1 MVQMQVEKMYQ
12 IKEASEILGY
22 KVSTLRRYIR
32 DGKIEARFIGRSYQ
46 IPETEII
53 RIQSGK
59 PKPTLK
65 NANFAKNLVNMPEYE
80 QTEEKEIVQI
90 SLKKSLFEQYRKRA
104 EMAGKSLSGYIAE
117 TLEKVES
124 KNKE

>member
-1 MVQMQVEKMYQ
+1 
-12 IKEASEILGY
+12 
-22 KVSTLRRYIR
+22 
-32 DGKIEARFIGRSYQ
+32 
-46 IPETEII
+46 
-53 RIQSGK
+53 
-59 PKPTLK
+59 
-65 NANFAKNLVNMPEYE
+65 MPEYE